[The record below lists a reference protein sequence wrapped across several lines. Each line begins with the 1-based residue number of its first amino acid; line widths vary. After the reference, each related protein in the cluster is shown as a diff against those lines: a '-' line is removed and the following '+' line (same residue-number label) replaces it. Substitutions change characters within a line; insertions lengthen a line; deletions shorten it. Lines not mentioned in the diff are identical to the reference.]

1 MPGWSILVPS
11 HPDLTGAAALSESN
25 VFVAQAHSFVQ
36 QARLAITLAWVA
48 GYTNIITFLV
58 CGTVTSHVS
67 GTTSSLGRDL
77 VEGVRGTPGAWG
89 LAGYAV
95 FLLATFLAGAVVSGF
110 TTELG
115 RRRGWDS
122 IYVLP
127 MALQALL
134 LTLFMLSLRLMHI
147 NAPPQAGALVWVS
160 GIASMAMGLQNA
172 TITRISSGVVRT
184 THVTGVL
191 TDLGIELA
199 HFCWWMRERDLSRVE
214 PGLRSRV
221 RHAIAQPVTRR
232 LALLSSIM
240 GSFALGAG
248 LGTVAYDYAR
258 PYAMVP
264 PVAFL
269 LWIVLM
275 DSLRPIAAIEP
286 SDLVANGSG
295 LDLPESMRVFHIRR
309 DEVRGRGRPK
319 MHSLPNLT
327 SWAERLRPE
336 VRVVILDLADVTQL
350 DGDAAFELRSLL
362 ALFRAQNRHLVLAGV
377 SHEQYDQL
385 RRAGTGEML
394 DPMSAC
400 PDFELAVAR
409 GIALVDDRA

>member
-1 MPGWSILVPS
+1 M
-11 HPDLTGAAALSESN
+11 
-25 VFVAQAHSFVQ
+25 FVAQAHSFVQ

-67 GTTSSLGRDL
+67 GTTSNLGRDI
-77 VEGVRGTPGAWG
+77 VEGIRGTAGAWT
-89 LAGYAV
+89 LAGYAM
-95 FLLATFLAGAVVSGF
+95 FLLVTFLGGAFLSGI
-110 TTELG
+110 TTEIG

-127 MALQALL
+127 MALQALF
-134 LTLFMLSLRLMHI
+134 LTLFMLALRVTHT
-147 NAPPQAGALVWVS
+147 NEPPDDQLVWIS
-160 GIASMAMGLQNA
+160 GIASFAMGLQNA
-172 TITRISSGVVRT
+172 TITRISNGVVRT

-199 HFCWWMRERDLSRVE
+199 HLWLWVRDRDLSKLDPGVRARVAHT
-214 PGLRSRV
+214 LS
-221 RHAIAQPVTRR
+221 QPVIRR
-232 LALLSSIM
+232 VALLASIL

-248 LGTVAYDYAR
+248 LGTVAFDYSR

-269 LWIVLM
+269 LWIVLIDAM
-275 DSLRPIAAIEP
+275 RPIAAIEP
-286 SDLVANGSG
+286 SDLVANGAGEG
-295 LDLPESMRVFHIRR
+295 LPQAIRVYHIRQDQSR
-309 DEVRGRGRPK
+309 RKGRRAK
-319 MHSLPNLT
+319 LHSLPNMT
-327 SWAERLRPE
+327 AWAERLGDE

-362 ALFRAQNRHLVLAGV
+362 ALFKAQDRHLVLAGV

-385 RRAGTGEML
+385 RRAGAGEML
-394 DPMSAC
+394 EPMSAC

-409 GIALVDDRA
+409 GLAILQEHGLA

>member
-1 MPGWSILVPS
+1 M
-11 HPDLTGAAALSESN
+11 
-25 VFVAQAHSFVQ
+25 FVAQAHSFVQ

-67 GTTSSLGRDL
+67 GTTSNLGRDI
-77 VEGVRGTPGAWG
+77 VEGVRGTEGAWT
-89 LAGYAV
+89 LAGYAM
-95 FLLATFLAGAVVSGF
+95 FLLVTFLGGAFLSGI
-110 TTELG
+110 TTEIG

-127 MALQALL
+127 MALQALF
-134 LTLFMLSLRLMHI
+134 LTMFMLALRVTRI
-147 NAPPQAGALVWVS
+147 NEPPAHGLVWIS
-160 GIASMAMGLQNA
+160 GIASFAMGLQNA

-184 THVTGVL
+184 THVTGVV

-199 HFCWWMRERDLSRVE
+199 HLMLWMRDRDLSRVD
-214 PGLRSRV
+214 PGIRARV
-221 RHAIAQPVTRR
+221 AHTLSQPVIRR
-232 LALLSSIM
+232 VALLASIL

-248 LGTVAYDYAR
+248 LGTVAFDYAR

-269 LWIVLM
+269 LWIVLVDAM
-275 DSLRPIAAIEP
+275 RPIAAIEP
-286 SDLVANGSG
+286 SDLVANGASEG
-295 LDLPESMRVFHIRR
+295 LPAAIRVYHIRR
-309 DEVRGRGRPK
+309 DRTRRKVGRAR
-319 MHSLPNLT
+319 MHSLPNMT
-327 SWAERLRPE
+327 AWTERLGEE

-362 ALFRAQNRHLVLAGV
+362 AIFKAQGRHLVLAGI

-385 RRAGTGEML
+385 RRAGAGEML
-394 DPMSAC
+394 EPMSAC

-409 GIALVDDRA
+409 GLALLEEHGLS

>member
-1 MPGWSILVPS
+1 M
-11 HPDLTGAAALSESN
+11 
-25 VFVAQAHSFVQ
+25 FVAQAHSFVQ

-67 GTTSSLGRDL
+67 GTTSNLGRDV
-77 VEGVRGTPGAWG
+77 VEGLRGTEGAWS
-89 LAGYAV
+89 LAGYAL
-95 FLLATFLAGAVVSGF
+95 FLLATFLAGAFLSGI

-127 MALQALL
+127 MALQALF
-134 LTLFMLSLRLMHI
+134 LTLFMLALRLTHT
-147 NAPPQAGALVWVS
+147 NQPPPHQLVWIS
-160 GIASMAMGLQNA
+160 GIASFAMGLQNA

-199 HFCWWMRERDLSRVE
+199 HLWLWVRDRDLSKLDPGVRARVTHT
-214 PGLRSRV
+214 LS
-221 RHAIAQPVTRR
+221 QPVIRR
-232 LALLSSIM
+232 VALLASIL

-248 LGTVAYDYAR
+248 LGTVAFDYAR
-258 PYAMVP
+258 TYAMVP

-269 LWIVLM
+269 LWIVLVDAM
-275 DSLRPIAAIEP
+275 RPIAAIEP
-286 SDLVANGSG
+286 SDLVANGAGEG
-295 LDLPESMRVFHIRR
+295 LPPAIRVYHIRQDR
-309 DEVRGRGRPK
+309 SRRKGRRAK
-319 MHSLPNLT
+319 LHSLPNMT
-327 SWAERLRPE
+327 AWAERLGDE

-362 ALFRAQNRHLVLAGV
+362 ALFKAQDRHLVLAGV
-377 SHEQYDQL
+377 SHEQYHQL
-385 RRAGTGEML
+385 RRAGAGEML
-394 DPMSAC
+394 EPMSAC

-409 GIALVDDRA
+409 GLAILQEHGLA